1 MNELNLRAHAI
12 AGNRFV
18 MEGGYFDFDR
28 IVPILKTYGI
38 EEMKERFLLI
48 GLVQNQK
55 TADGFFRDF
64 RKHDTEDDWTYGM
77 SDDDLREISRDAV
90 SFSRSMTERLQ
101 QHGFAIYDTSA
112 GREQVLT
119 RIVSD
124 IKAQQHE

>member
-18 MEGGYFDFDR
+18 LEGGYFDFDR

-38 EEMKERFLLI
+38 EEM
-48 GLVQNQK
+48 
-55 TADGFFRDF
+55 
-64 RKHDTEDDWTYGM
+64 
-77 SDDDLREISRDAV
+77 
-90 SFSRSMTERLQ
+90 TERLQ
-101 QHGFAIYDTSA
+101 QHGFAIYDTSV